1 MDWVVIGLV
10 AIAALISVV
19 VSLFQPGALS
29 PAGIFW
35 VVVATILLLGVSA
48 VLMERHSKEH

>member
-1 MDWVVIGLV
+1 MDWVVIGFV

-29 PAGIFW
+29 PAGIFF
-35 VVVATILLLGVSA
+35 VVVATILLGVSA

>member
-10 AIAALISVV
+10 AIAALIFNVINV
-19 VSLFQPGALS
+19 LQLIPS
-29 PAGIFW
+29 PVGTFW
-35 VVVATILLLGVSA
+35 AVVATILLGVSA